1 MNEKKEEHMGK
12 KTKIKVNADPMPEN
26 TAETAEEI
34 TGSAVE
40 EQKGTVTLSQE
51 EFDALNAALE
61 EEKKKAQENLEGWQR
76 ERADF
81 SNYKKRI
88 ERDQENAKNSYKADV
103 LKKFIPVLS
112 DLELAYSHRPEDGE
126 AAAWAEGIEL
136 IIRKFNSVLENDGL
150 KKIDVKAGDKL
161 DPNIHMAVSY
171 EDNDEFGSEEIIEV
185 LKNGYR
191 MGDKVIEP
199 AIVRVAR

>member
-1 MNEKKEEHMGK
+1 MAK
-12 KTKIKVNADPMPEN
+12 KIKIKAETED
-26 TAETAEEI
+26 TAENPVEETVTAAEEQ
-34 TGSAVE
+34 E
-40 EQKGTVTLSQE
+40 ELVTLSKAE
-51 EFDALNAALE
+51 YEALNAALE
-61 EEKKKAQENLEGWQR
+61 EAKKKEQENLESWLR

-88 ERDQENAKNSYKADV
+88 ERDQETAKNSYKADV

-112 DLELAYSHRPEDGE
+112 DLELAYQHRPEDGE
-126 AAAWAEGIEL
+126 AASWAEGIEL
-136 IIRKFNSVLENDGL
+136 IIRKFNSILENDGL

-171 EDNDEFGSEEIIEV
+171 EENDEFGSEEIIEV

-199 AIVRVAR
+199 AIVRVAK

>member
-1 MNEKKEEHMGK
+1 MAK
-12 KTKIKVNADPMPEN
+12 KIKIKAETED
-26 TAETAEEI
+26 TAENPVEETVTAAEEQ
-34 TGSAVE
+34 E
-40 EQKGTVTLSQE
+40 ELVTLSKAE
-51 EFDALNAALE
+51 YEALNAALE
-61 EEKKKAQENLEGWQR
+61 EAKKKEQENLESWQR

-88 ERDQENAKNSYKADV
+88 ERDQETAKNSYKADV

-112 DLELAYSHRPEDGE
+112 DLELAYQHRPEDGE
-126 AAAWAEGIEL
+126 AASWAEGIEL
-136 IIRKFNSVLENDGL
+136 IIRKFNSILENDGL

-171 EDNDEFGSEEIIEV
+171 EENDEFGSEEIIEV

-199 AIVRVAR
+199 AIVRVAK

>member
-1 MNEKKEEHMGK
+1 MAK
-12 KTKIKVNADPMPEN
+12 KIKIKAETED
-26 TAETAEEI
+26 TAENPVEETVTAAEEQ
-34 TGSAVE
+34 E
-40 EQKGTVTLSQE
+40 ELVTLSKAE
-51 EFDALNAALE
+51 YEALNADLE
-61 EEKKKAQENLEGWQR
+61 EAKKKEQENLESWQR

-88 ERDQENAKNSYKADV
+88 ERDQETAKNSYKADV

-112 DLELAYSHRPEDGE
+112 DLELAYQHRPEDGE
-126 AAAWAEGIEL
+126 AASWAEGIEL
-136 IIRKFNSVLENDGL
+136 IIRKFNSILENDGL

-171 EDNDEFGSEEIIEV
+171 EENDEFGSEEIIEV

-199 AIVRVAR
+199 AIVRVAK

>member
-1 MNEKKEEHMGK
+1 MAK
-12 KTKIKVNADPMPEN
+12 KIKIKAETEN
-26 TAETAEEI
+26 TAENPVEETVTAAEEQ
-34 TGSAVE
+34 E
-40 EQKGTVTLSQE
+40 ELVTLSKAE
-51 EFDALNAALE
+51 YEALNADLE
-61 EEKKKAQENLEGWQR
+61 EAKKKEQENLESWQR

-88 ERDQENAKNSYKADV
+88 ERDQETAKNSYKADV

-112 DLELAYSHRPEDGE
+112 DLELAYQHRPEDGE
-126 AAAWAEGIEL
+126 AASWAEGIEL
-136 IIRKFNSVLENDGL
+136 IIRKFNSILENDGL

-171 EDNDEFGSEEIIEV
+171 EENDEFGSEEIIEV